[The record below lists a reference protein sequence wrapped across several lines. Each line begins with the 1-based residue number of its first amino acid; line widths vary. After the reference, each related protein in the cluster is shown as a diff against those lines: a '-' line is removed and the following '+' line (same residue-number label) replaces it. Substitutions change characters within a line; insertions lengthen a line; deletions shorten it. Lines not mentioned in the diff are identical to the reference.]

1 MVAFASTATNLVEGD
16 TNGTADILIHEWESG
31 LTELVSISSTG
42 ELSNGGSSLPAL
54 NFDGSLVSFASTGS
68 NLVPNDTNAVSDIFV
83 HSRLSGE
90 TARVSID
97 SVGNQATGASSA
109 PSMSSDGRF
118 VAFLSL
124 ASDLVAND
132 GNALRDVFVFDRSTL
147 TTARVT
153 VGIANTEP
161 NAGVPDFPPSISADG
176 LWIGFASAA
185 SNLTSNDANNAID
198 AFVACNPLQPLDCV
212 PNPTATPT
220 TTATPPGT
228 AQTPTMTP
236 TPLPTGTL
244 PANADYLMVDGSNQT
259 ACTEQ
264 VTAELGLTSSRFSF
278 EDLTNPLLHDPQERR
293 QQFQAVYVAPGLSV
307 EDSGF
312 LRLLTDPGGFIDQF
326 VTQGGVAIINL
337 SGLASEQLTLAPR
350 GVRLQEGGSHDSE
363 RIPPDAFFHPYIN
376 GAGYGGEQL
385 IPLSFTG
392 WGPTDNGHLLDVPG
406 DATVLLD
413 NPGGPSLV
421 GVPARRRTGP
431 GEYAELLYGRATTV
445 DGTAVAQ
452 SAQVRTL
459 L

>member
-1 MVAFASTATNLVEGD
+1 MVAFASTATNLVGGD
-16 TNGTADILIHEWESG
+16 TNGTADIFIHEWESG

-198 AFVACNPLQPLDCV
+198 AFVACKPLQPLDCV

-236 TPLPTGTL
+236 TPLPAGTL

-264 VTAELGLTSSRFSF
+264 VTAELGLTSFRFSF

-350 GVRLQEGGSHDSE
+350 GVRLQQGGSHDSE
-363 RIPPDAFFHPYIN
+363 RIPPRRV
-376 GAGYGGEQL
+376 
-385 IPLSFTG
+385 LS
-392 WGPTDNGHLLDVPG
+392 
-406 DATVLLD
+406 
-413 NPGGPSLV
+413 SLHQR
-421 GVPARRRTGP
+421 GRLRR
-431 GEYAELLYGRATTV
+431 
-445 DGTAVAQ
+445 
-452 SAQVRTL
+452 
-459 L
+459 